1 MIQTIDGI
9 PVYNALLSDEGCGIV
24 RISLVDAPAVES
36 NWQAFASVERK
47 QLYKVADEDK
57 HIIRGVVMRADF
69 PIYRVSEIGQEYY
82 IVYTADVIREMAE
95 KYLKENRTNFVNI
108 MHLDNSEVA
117 GVQMVQWFLKDS
129 AKGISPEG
137 FEEIADGSLFAE
149 FHVVNEAVW
158 KAIKQGEFKGFSLE
172 GIFDAKPKEVD
183 NFSKKKKNMG
193 KFSRIREM
201 LAKLFAEFAS
211 ITTDKGILVWDSE
224 DDLKAGDKVY
234 IEDAEG
240 NRTPAEDGDYTT
252 EDGKVIKVAGG
263 EVAEIVDP
271 EAEVADEFSKV
282 ATDKGELEIDEDEVR
297 EGVAVFVVNE
307 SGERVPAEDG
317 DYVLED
323 GRAAT
328 VAGGI
333 VVKIVDK
340 VAEAVEENAKLRKQ
354 IADLKAEVAK
364 LKKQPK
370 AKPAHEV
377 TREGVK
383 LSKTGVAGLD
393 RLSQILSAK

>member
-149 FHVVNEAVW
+149 FHVENRRR
-158 KAIKQGEFKGFSLE
+158 
-172 GIFDAKPKEVD
+172 
-183 NFSKKKKNMG
+183 
-193 KFSRIREM
+193 SR
-201 LAKLFAEFAS
+201 A
-211 ITTDKGILVWDSE
+211 
-224 DDLKAGDKVY
+224 
-234 IEDAEG
+234 
-240 NRTPAEDGDYTT
+240 
-252 EDGKVIKVAGG
+252 
-263 EVAEIVDP
+263 
-271 EAEVADEFSKV
+271 
-282 ATDKGELEIDEDEVR
+282 
-297 EGVAVFVVNE
+297 
-307 SGERVPAEDG
+307 
-317 DYVLED
+317 
-323 GRAAT
+323 
-328 VAGGI
+328 
-333 VVKIVDK
+333 
-340 VAEAVEENAKLRKQ
+340 
-354 IADLKAEVAK
+354 
-364 LKKQPK
+364 
-370 AKPAHEV
+370 
-377 TREGVK
+377 
-383 LSKTGVAGLD
+383 
-393 RLSQILSAK
+393 

>member
-9 PVYNALLSDEGCGIV
+9 PVYNALLSDEGCGII
-24 RISLVDAPAVES
+24 RISLVDSPAVES
-36 NWQAFASVERK
+36 NWQAFAKVERK

-57 HIIRGVVMRADF
+57 HIIRGVIMRADF
-69 PIYRVSEIGQEYY
+69 PIYRISEIGQEYY

-95 KYLKENRTNFVNI
+95 KYLKENRTNFVNV

-117 GVQMVQWFLKDS
+117 GVQMVQWFIKES
-129 AKGISPEG
+129 AKGINPEG
-137 FEEIADGSLFAE
+137 FEDIADGSLFAE
-149 FHVVNEAVW
+149 FHVVNDAVW
-158 KAIKQGEFKGFSLE
+158 TAIKAGQFKGFSLE
-172 GIFDAKPKEVD
+172 GVFDAKPKEVD
-183 NFSKKKKNMG
+183 NFSNKEKNMG

-252 EDGKVIKVAGG
+252 EDGKVIKVVGG
-263 EVAEIVDP
+263 EVAEIADP
-271 EAEVADEFSKV
+271 EAEVADEFSKI

-307 SGERVPAEDG
+307 AGERVPASDG

-323 GRAAT
+323 GRVVT

-354 IADLKAEVAK
+354 IADLKAEIAK

-383 LSKTGVAGLD
+383 LAKTGVAGLD

>member
-1 MIQTIDGI
+1 MVQTIDGI

-36 NWQAFASVERK
+36 NWQAFAKVERK
-47 QLYKVADEDK
+47 QFYKVADEDK
-57 HIIRGVVMRADF
+57 HIIRGVIMRADF
-69 PIYRVSEIGQEYY
+69 PIYRIAEGGGEYY

-117 GVQMVQWFLKDS
+117 GVQMVQWFIKDT
-129 AKGISPEG
+129 ARGINPEG
-137 FEEIADGSLFAE
+137 FEDIADGSLFAE

-158 KAIKQGEFKGFSLE
+158 TAIKAGEFKGFSLE
-172 GIFDAKPKEVD
+172 GVFDAKPKEAD
-183 NFSKKKKNMG
+183 NFSNQRKNMG

-224 DDLKAGDKVY
+224 GDLKAGDKVY

-252 EDGKVIKVAGG
+252 EDGKVIKVVGG
-263 EVAEIVDP
+263 EVAEIADP
-271 EAEVADEFSKV
+271 EAEVADEFSKI
-282 ATDKGELEIDEDEVR
+282 ATDKGELEIDEDEIS
-297 EGVAVFVVNE
+297 EGVAVFVVDE
-307 SGERVPAEDG
+307 AGERVPASDG

-323 GRAAT
+323 GRVVT
-328 VAGGI
+328 VAGGV

-383 LSKTGVAGLD
+383 LAKTGNAGLD

>member
-1 MIQTIDGI
+1 MVQAIDGI
-9 PVYNALLSDEGCGIV
+9 PVYEACLSDEGCGMLRV
-24 RISLVDAPAVES
+24 SLVDLPAVES
-36 NWQAFASVERK
+36 NWQAFAKVERK

-57 HIIRGVVMRADF
+57 RIIRGVIMRADF
-69 PIYRVSEIGQEYY
+69 PIYRQNEAGQEYY
-82 IVYTADVIREMAE
+82 IVYTADTIREMAE
-95 KYLKENRTNFVNI
+95 KYLKENRANFVNI
-108 MHLDNSEVA
+108 MHGDNSEVA
-117 GVQMVQWFLKDS
+117 GVQMVQWFIKDT
-129 AKGISPEG
+129 ARGINPEG
-137 FEEIADGSLFAE
+137 FEDIADGSLFAE
-149 FHVVNEAVW
+149 YHVTNEGVW
-158 KAIKQGEFKGFSLE
+158 QAIKEGIFKGFSLE
-172 GIFDAKPKEVD
+172 GIFDAKPKETD
-183 NFSKKKKNMG
+183 NFSKKEKNMG

-224 DDLKAGDKVY
+224 DDLKAGDKVFV
-234 IEDAEG
+234 EDAEG

-252 EDGKVIKVAGG
+252 EDGKAIKVAGG
-263 EVAEIVDP
+263 EVAEIADP

-282 ATDKGELEIDEDEVR
+282 ATDKGELEIDEEEIS
-297 EGVAVFVVNE
+297 EGVAVYVVNE
-307 SGERVPAEDG
+307 AGERAPAEDG

-323 GRAAT
+323 GRVAS

-383 LSKTGVAGLD
+383 LAKTGNAGLD
-393 RLSQILSAK
+393 RLSQLLSAK

>member
-9 PVYNALLSDEGCGIV
+9 PVYNALLSDEECGIV

-57 HIIRGVVMRADF
+57 HIIRGVIMRADF
-69 PIYRVSEIGQEYY
+69 PIYRISEIGQEYY

-95 KYLKENRTNFVNI
+95 KYLRDNRTNFVNI

-129 AKGISPEG
+129 AKGINPEG

-158 KAIKQGEFKGFSLE
+158 NAIKQGEFKGFSLE

-263 EVAEIVDP
+263 EVAEIADP
-271 EAEVADEFSKV
+271 EAEVADEFSKI

-323 GRAAT
+323 GRVAT